1 LSEAA
6 IDPKVKTI
14 KITLYRVAANSKV
27 INALINAARNEKEV
41 TVVIELQARFDEKAN
56 IYWARKLEE
65 AGAKVLFGIQGL
77 KVHAKLLLITAKTG
91 KRIINYA
98 GVSTGNFHEGIGGV
112 YTDVIL
118 LTSDKKIANEVYK
131 VFDYF
136 ENTYKFYNYKHL
148 LVSPQYMRNKLVALI
163 DREIK
168 NSCEGKNAYIILK
181 INNLVDNDM
190 IYKLY
195 NASRSGVKIKLI
207 VRGICSLIPGVPG
220 LSDNIEAVSI
230 VDKYLEH
237 SRIFIFCNNDDEKYY
252 ISSADWMTRN
262 LDNRI
267 EVASPVY
274 DKDIQRELKDN
285 IDIILQD
292 NKKARI
298 IDEYQANIYK
308 QNSAP
313 ETIRSQFKIYDYY
326 KTIAERRVNG

>member
-1 LSEAA
+1 
-6 IDPKVKTI
+6 
-14 KITLYRVAANSKV
+14 
-27 INALINAARNEKEV
+27 
-41 TVVIELQARFDEKAN
+41 
-56 IYWARKLEE
+56 
-65 AGAKVLFGIQGL
+65 
-77 KVHAKLLLITAKTG
+77 
-91 KRIINYA
+91 
-98 GVSTGNFHEGIGGV
+98 
-112 YTDVIL
+112 
-118 LTSDKKIANEVYK
+118 
-131 VFDYF
+131 
-136 ENTYKFYNYKHL
+136 
-148 LVSPQYMRNKLVALI
+148 
-163 DREIK
+163 
-168 NSCEGKNAYIILK
+168 
-181 INNLVDNDM
+181 M

-220 LSDNIEAVSI
+220 LSDNIEAISI

-285 IDIILQD
+285 IDIILRD

-308 QNSAP
+308 QYSTP